1 MMRTSDRH
9 LEDALAEYNDKV
21 NELETEGTAEE
32 LLEALVNRSTVL
44 MLMGSKVSS
53 LEDLEEAMEIMDE
66 MQNEGIIPNIGTFV
80 KVFENHGHLCCE
92 DDPEMMQDDY
102 LQIIPKLIAM
112 TPTTRHYD
120 RKSLINMCLECSKEL
135 IDADYAEN
143 SLPFLEKGILFLG
156 SLNDDW
162 TLNRRAE
169 MYSLMGEAHH
179 DMGVYENALED
190 FSKAIDIASEL
201 YLANRL
207 DEDMMVSFVYSF
219 VLKGDI
225 EDKQGMKEESLS
237 DYESAADVLDQLENE
252 GRTFDRELL
261 LDMHRTLSRM
271 LMEAGDIERAEIHLM
286 KTMRME
292 VPNVEITMKRIGAEK
307 RNQ

>member
-1 MMRTSDRH
+1 MQVGKND
-9 LEDALAEYNDKV
+9 LAE
-21 NELETEGTAEE
+21 
-32 LLEALVNRSTVL
+32 
-44 MLMGSKVSS
+44 
-53 LEDLEEAMEIMDE
+53 
-66 MQNEGIIPNIGTFV
+66 IPLG
-80 KVFENHGHLCCE
+80 
-92 DDPEMMQDDY
+92 Q
-102 LQIIPKLIAM
+102 
-112 TPTTRHYD
+112 
-120 RKSLINMCLECSKEL
+120 
-135 IDADYAEN
+135 
-143 SLPFLEKGILFLG
+143 EKGILFLG
-156 SLNDDW
+156 SFNDSW

-179 DMGVYENALED
+179 DMGVYENALQD

-271 LMEAGDIERAEIHLM
+271 LMEAGDIERAEVHLM